1 MKKIDTIVS
10 VDKVRANIA
19 GVIDHTLLKADATL
33 TDLDK
38 LCDEAIKYS
47 FAAVC
52 VNPANVAYCVEKLG
66 KSKIPVAAVIGFPL
80 GANHISSK
88 MIETEFCVDDGATEL
103 DMVINIGMLKSGM
116 EEYVFQDIQAVVEA
130 AKGNIVK
137 VIIET
142 SLLTDEEKIKAC
154 KLAKKAGAHFVKTS
168 TGFSKAGA
176 KVEDVKLMRGVVG
189 DKLGVK
195 ASGGVRSFED
205 AIKMIAAGANRIGT
219 SSGVKIVQE
228 SGQD

>member
-33 TDLDK
+33 ADLDK

-88 MIETEFCVDDGATEL
+88 MIEAEFCVDDGATEL

-154 KLAKKAGAHFVKTS
+154 KLAEKAGALDEVLNRGLARSGKFLGRRISPEQLGRHLVDLLV
-168 TGFSKAGA
+168 GA
-176 KVEDVKLMRGVVG
+176 LR
-189 DKLGVK
+189 
-195 ASGGVRSFED
+195 R
-205 AIKMIAAGANRIGT
+205 
-219 SSGVKIVQE
+219 
-228 SGQD
+228 